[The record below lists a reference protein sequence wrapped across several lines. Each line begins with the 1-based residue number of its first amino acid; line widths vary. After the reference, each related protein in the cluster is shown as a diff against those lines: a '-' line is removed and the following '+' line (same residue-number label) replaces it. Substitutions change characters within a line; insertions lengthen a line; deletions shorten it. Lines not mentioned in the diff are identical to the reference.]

1 MKKSEG
7 FYLIRDNRLRR
18 LERQTLETL
27 IQFVK
32 FVKKQVRSTWRRRS
46 QIGWLATMVRTP
58 HEGCDVYRIC
68 GVCLH
73 T

>member
-27 IQFVK
+27 IKFVK
-32 FVKKQVRSTWRRRS
+32 FVFMYEAL
-46 QIGWLATMVRTP
+46 GD
-58 HEGCDVYRIC
+58 EGLKS
-68 GVCLH
+68 GG
-73 T
+73 